1 MSGIKISGIYCDDV
15 ELSGAIVGVKT
26 RTKTYYVSDV
36 EISEFYVRY
45 RDTGE
50 NLDVAVPTLED
61 NMNGYPEITGVSHYY
76 NQLFGHEGSKYY
88 DLPVYGLYPRYVDGL
103 SLKNFKVIP
112 GSCSTLTKWNLSGD
126 LAVDSKN
133 ITVA

>member
-15 ELSGAIVGVKT
+15 ELPGAIVGVKT

-50 NLDVAVPTLED
+50 NLDVAVPTL
-61 NMNGYPEITGVSHYY
+61 
-76 NQLFGHEGSKYY
+76 
-88 DLPVYGLYPRYVDGL
+88 
-103 SLKNFKVIP
+103 
-112 GSCSTLTKWNLSGD
+112 
-126 LAVDSKN
+126 
-133 ITVA
+133 